1 MFILNVKAKFSLGWM
16 FESRGNVSLIT
27 RVWAAV
33 LRILSA
39 GSEGFYSFYTFC
51 PSLPVPQLE
60 DTIERYLTSMTAL
73 LNEREFN
80 ELKVGLLF

>member
-1 MFILNVKAKFSLGWM
+1 M

-39 GSEGFYSFYTFC
+39 GSEGFYSFYNFC

-60 DTIERYLTSMTAL
+60 DTVERYLTSMTAL
-73 LNEREFN
+73 LNEKEFN
-80 ELKVGLLF
+80 ELKVGYFFK